1 MLQLPPSK
9 YFPPAESADIDGVV
23 GFGGKL
29 TPEWL
34 LDAYQHGIFPWPT
47 GDPSQPV
54 PWCSPDP
61 RAIFEFDKFHIP
73 RRLGQIYRSGRFE
86 TTLDRDFSGVIRG
99 CATSGERR
107 GRTWIT
113 PPIIRAYIQL
123 FEMHSAHSVE
133 AWLDGELVGGLYGV
147 GVGGAFAAESMF
159 YRAPDASKVALIRLV
174 EHLQKLG
181 YLLLDIQQLTP
192 HTARFG
198 AIEIPREEYL
208 RRLALALSKP
218 VAAHRWVN
226 TLSDDN
232 GQNKR

>member
-1 MLQLPPSK
+1 
-9 YFPPAESADIDGVV
+9 
-23 GFGGKL
+23 
-29 TPEWL
+29 
-34 LDAYQHGIFPWPT
+34 
-47 GDPSQPV
+47 
-54 PWCSPDP
+54 
-61 RAIFEFDKFHIP
+61 
-73 RRLGQIYRSGRFE
+73 
-86 TTLDRDFSGVIRG
+86 
-99 CATSGERR
+99 
-107 GRTWIT
+107 
-113 PPIIRAYIQL
+113 
-123 FEMHSAHSVE
+123 MHSAHSVE